1 MNRNERLQQR
11 IVRKLIKARLK
22 PPTTIRMLLHW
33 ASLPLLAVVG
43 VVGVAAMAAVDAPCP
58 MTMFFAGIVTG
69 AALRDLGIFIRAAR
83 SWPIQEELL
92 DWQKI
97 EALAQSATPTPSKT
111 NTA

>member
-11 IVRKLIKARLK
+11 IVQRLIKARLK

-33 ASLPLLAVVG
+33 ASLPLLTA
-43 VVGVAAMAAVDAPCP
+43 VGVASVVALVAVNAPTP
-58 MTMFFAGIVTG
+58 MTMFFAGMVIG
-69 AALRDLGIFIRAAR
+69 AALRDLGIFIRLAR
-83 SWPIQEELL
+83 SWPIQKDLF

-97 EALAQSATPTPSKT
+97 EALAQSAAPTQSKS